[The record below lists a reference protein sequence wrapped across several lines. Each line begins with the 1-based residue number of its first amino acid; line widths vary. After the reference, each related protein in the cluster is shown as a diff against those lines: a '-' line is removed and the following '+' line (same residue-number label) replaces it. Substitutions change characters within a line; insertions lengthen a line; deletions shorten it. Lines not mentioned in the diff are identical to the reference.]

1 MKLSFYKLCMTI
13 LKLIVAS
20 LLLGYLYALYHVMY
34 VDEETKKQSFIDNM
48 IGAFIL
54 LVWIILFLL
63 SGVSPKDIF

>member
-13 LKLIVAS
+13 LKLIVAF
-20 LLLGYLYALYHVMY
+20 LLLGYLYSLYHVMY

-48 IGAFIL
+48 IEAFIL

-63 SGVSPKDIF
+63 SGESPKDIF